1 MSHTKGP
8 WVAKETIDGWNI
20 YSGRMPVPV
29 WNIEIAK
36 AEFAKDEEEAKHIV
50 RCVNSH
56 DDLLEAAKLT
66 ESLISF
72 LIDEGRISFGSSNE
86 GVVELRALRTAI
98 AKAEPDD

>member
-56 DDLLEAAKLT
+56 DDLLVACELAKNELGDLMRHGREGERAQAKYARETLT
-66 ESLISF
+66 
-72 LIDEGRISFGSSNE
+72 
-86 GVVELRALRTAI
+86 AAI
-98 AKAEPDD
+98 AKAEKGES